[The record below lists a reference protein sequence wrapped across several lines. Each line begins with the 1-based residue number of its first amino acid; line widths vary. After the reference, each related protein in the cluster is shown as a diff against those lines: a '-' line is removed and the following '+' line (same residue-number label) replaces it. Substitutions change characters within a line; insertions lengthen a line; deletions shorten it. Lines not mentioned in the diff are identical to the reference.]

1 MGRSGGGGGGFS
13 SGGFS
18 GGFSGGGRSSGGF
31 SGGGWSSG
39 GFGGGGRSGG
49 PGPSFGGPGPSFGGG
64 GGNGF
69 GMGMLLGHLLSTQ
82 RSSGG
87 GSVPPSAPQP
97 PSNGNGNSG
106 SGGSSSGC
114 GCRTIVMVLAILLL
128 VGALFNVAGF
138 ALGGGSEP
146 FADSTAREAL
156 PASAVVE
163 TAYYTD
169 ADGDWIHSA
178 SRLES
183 GLESFYRET
192 GVQPYVYILPNG
204 ATTST
209 QELAQQAEQLY
220 DELFQDE
227 GHFLLVFCDDGS
239 GGFNCGY
246 AVGSA
251 AKSVMDDAAVNVLS
265 KNLDRYYQT
274 ADTDEEVFS
283 LAFSKTADEI
293 MGSSSSSSSPAVSL
307 AASGVIIAAS
317 LVVIIAMLVKRR
329 RDQKAVAE
337 AKKQAEM
344 ERILST
350 PLEKFGDKD
359 VEDLAEK
366 YEGK

>member
-1 MGRSGGGGGGFS
+1 
-13 SGGFS
+13 
-18 GGFSGGGRSSGGF
+18 
-31 SGGGWSSG
+31 
-39 GFGGGGRSGG
+39 
-49 PGPSFGGPGPSFGGG
+49 
-64 GGNGF
+64 
-69 GMGMLLGHLLSTQ
+69 
-82 RSSGG
+82 
-87 GSVPPSAPQP
+87 
-97 PSNGNGNSG
+97 
-106 SGGSSSGC
+106 
-114 GCRTIVMVLAILLL
+114 MVFAILLL
-128 VGALFNVAGF
+128 VGALFNVASF
-138 ALGGGSEP
+138 ALGGGQEASSG
-146 FADSTAREAL
+146 STGREAL

-183 GLESFYRET
+183 GLRSFYQET

-204 ATTST
+204 TTTST
-209 QELAQQAEQLY
+209 QELAQQAEDLY
-220 DELFQDE
+220 DELFEDE

-251 AKSVMDDAAVNVLS
+251 AKSVMDDAAVSVLS

-293 MGSSSSSSSPAVSL
+293 MGSSSSGSDSAVSL
-307 AASGVIIAAS
+307 AASGVIIVAA
-317 LVVIIAMLVKRR
+317 LVVLIVMLVKRR
-329 RDQKAVAE
+329 RDQKAAAE
-337 AKKQAEM
+337 AKRQAEM
-344 ERILST
+344 ERILNT